1 MIKLLLFSYYTCY
14 FSFSFCETGNTFFS
28 LNGSRLAQKK
38 KIKQKQTTF
47 GAGKPAQL
55 LRAHYSLHPHQLSQ
69 NHLCSSTRGFHSLSD
84 IPGYVHVI
92 CAGAYTCV
100 CTCRSWGMA
109 SGFPCFCLISLSQ
122 NLLNLELIFF
132 CYVGSQ
138 EGSVI
143 FSSPCPKS
151 TGVAGALLILV
162 CFSFSFWTIAR
173 FSHTWSFSY
182 G

>member
-84 IPGYVHVI
+84 LPGMCMLYVQVLTPV
-92 CAGAYTCV
+92 CARAEAGEWRQV
-100 CTCRSWGMA
+100 
-109 SGFPCFCLISLSQ
+109 
-122 NLLNLELIFF
+122 
-132 CYVGSQ
+132 
-138 EGSVI
+138 
-143 FSSPCPKS
+143 SPVS
-151 TGVAGALLILV
+151 ALFL
-162 CFSFSFWTIAR
+162 
-173 FSHTWSFSY
+173 
-182 G
+182 